1 MVIPPPGQ
9 PIYLTGVLIS
19 MRSFSVSISIYSA
32 FFMSPYMSALSHH

>member
-9 PIYLTGVLIS
+9 PIYLTGVLHNRRYIP
-19 MRSFSVSISIYSA
+19 VLISIYSA